1 MAQCP
6 EVLVAAS
13 GWTQLNS
20 LASKTLMELCNKGPD
35 DIYVLIQAG
44 DPGAGVA
51 ATTGRPVLANRG
63 EWMIR
68 LATGDN
74 VWARTTTLQVTG
86 AGTQVYE
93 ATA

>member
-20 LASKTLMELCNKGPD
+20 LASKTLMELLNKGPD
-35 DIYVLIQAG
+35 PIYVLIQAS
-44 DPGAGVA
+44 DPTSGTA
-51 ATTGRPVLANRG
+51 ATTGRPVLQSGG

-74 VWARTTTLQVTG
+74 VWARTTTLQVAG

>member
-1 MAQCP
+1 VAQCP

-20 LASKTLMELCNKGPD
+20 LASKTLMELLNKGPEP
-35 DIYVLIQAG
+35 IGVLIQAS
-44 DPGAGVA
+44 DPTSGTAWTA
-51 ATTGRPVLANRG
+51 GRPVLANGG
-63 EWMIR
+63 EWMVR

-74 VWARTTTLQVTG
+74 VWARCATLQVTG